1 MGRPRKQVTVKE
13 PIRLRE
19 QQLANGSKS
28 LYLDIYHNGKRS
40 YKFLKLYLV
49 PETDSATRTQNANT
63 LAEANAIKE
72 EMIHDLTNRI
82 AGIKD
87 NSHKAKMAFSE
98 WMRIYADNVRKE
110 KTESAALWSARCAA
124 EVKDYDSTTALA
136 EIDKEW
142 ILNFMQHLTTRKAHN
157 TGKKRMAKSTVF
169 LYLCY
174 IRAALNY
181 AVRESLI
188 PKSPFKGITK
198 QSLSVREHK
207 REYLTVDEIKRLM
220 KAPCSN
226 ETVKA
231 AFLFSC
237 FSGLRI
243 FDITNLRWCDIVK
256 TATHWQVEIVQYKTG
271 VALYLPLGMNAR
283 KWLPEKPDEASDDDK
298 VFPKLTRNY
307 HQSLGTWM
315 QNAGITKDVSFHVA
329 RHAFATLC
337 LTAGVDIYTTS
348 QLLGH
353 TTIRHTQRYA
363 RIINS
368 KKEEAVSM
376 FDVVFGEKEV
386 SQSTGIYINNDQT
399 EKSPSSD

>member
-1 MGRPRKQVTVKE
+1 MGRPRKQVNVKE

-19 QQLANGSKS
+19 RLLKDGRKS

-40 YKFLKLYLV
+40 YKYLNLYLV
-49 PETDSATRTQNANT
+49 PGTDLASKMANENALNQ
-63 LAEANAIKE
+63 ANAQKE
-72 EMIHDLTNRI
+72 EMIHDLTNKI
-82 AGIKD
+82 GGIKD
-87 NSHKAKMAFSE
+87 NSHKSKMPFCE
-98 WMRIYADNVRKE
+98 WMQVYADTVKKG
-110 KTESAALWSARCAA
+110 KTEAAALWSARCAN
-124 EVKDYDSTTALA
+124 EVKVYDETTTLA

-142 ILNFMQHLTTRKAHN
+142 IFEFMEHLTSRNALN
-157 TGKKRMAKSTVF
+157 TDKKHMAKSTVF

-181 AVRESLI
+181 AVRENLI
-188 PKSPFKGITK
+188 VKSPFKGITK
-198 QSLSVREHK
+198 QSLSVKEHK
-207 REYLTVDEIKRLM
+207 REYLTVDEIKRLI
-220 KAPCSN
+220 KAPCFNS
-226 ETVKA
+226 TIKA

-237 FSGLRI
+237 FSGLR
-243 FDITNLRWCDIVK
+243 FYDIQALCWKDIVK

-283 KWLPEKPDEASDDDK
+283 KWLPERPEGAADTDK

-307 HQSLGTWM
+307 RQSLHTWV
-315 QNAGITKDVSFHVA
+315 QNAGIAKDVSFHVG

-368 KKEEAVSM
+368 KKDEIISM
-376 FDVVFGEKEV
+376 LDDAFE
-386 SQSTGIYINNDQT
+386 
-399 EKSPSSD
+399 